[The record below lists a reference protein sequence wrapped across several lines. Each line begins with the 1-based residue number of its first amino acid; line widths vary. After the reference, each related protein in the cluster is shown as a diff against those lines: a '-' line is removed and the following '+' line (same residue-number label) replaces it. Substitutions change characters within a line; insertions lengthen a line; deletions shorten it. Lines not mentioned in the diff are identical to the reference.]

1 MNTLSRRRSLLI
13 WLLCC
18 ALAGWTFLIYASASL
33 LAGRGQFI
41 MPLDDVYIHFQY
53 ARQLAAGQP
62 YIYNPGQ
69 PPTSGATSFLYPYLL
84 ASGYA
89 LGFQGLALGAWAMGI
104 GAVVFALTIR
114 LIYGIALQWE
124 ASHHV
129 ALLVT
134 LSFALTGAVQWH
146 FMSGM
151 ETGLVILALCL
162 TLYWM
167 GSQCGWVLS
176 SLVLLALLRPEGGL
190 LAGIAAIVLALQA
203 QGVARRIVPIVLVGA
218 AVGVQPFLNWL
229 LTGSAVASGNAAKSV
244 LGMIPFEA
252 ALALQRIIEQFL
264 RIWAEIISGISPRE
278 GMYLI
283 PLLTMMALV
292 GWGWLLMRRQA
303 RWTGL
308 VIVLWLLAGT
318 AAIATL
324 DTAFWHFKRYQMPFM
339 VVLFPLAACGLQLI
353 AAQVVRHIKRRP
365 EFLGIVYL
373 AAVLVGVTGFAL
385 VLNTSWQFL
394 QHFVL
399 NASYV
404 YTQPYQMAQWL
415 ITHTS
420 PDSRVAVHDT
430 GLLRY
435 SGGRTTL
442 DMVGLTTPG
451 AADYWRNGPGAVA
464 ELLMREHPDY
474 IAAYGAG
481 HGVGLSYLVATRLYD
496 QPLATFPVQLDDRFN
511 VALAADEQG
520 IYQPD
525 WIAIN
530 SPQADQ
536 AIQPYGDQ
544 NWGELLASVNVADL
558 ASEGVVN
565 YIWRNQ
571 ERLSGFPTEVFDLDY
586 LVCTQPD
593 CRVIDGGRRITGE
606 EQFTLEV
613 PAVFPGE
620 RNVLVT
626 RLLPMG
632 VGTLAIY
639 ANDHLIG
646 NRVIPDAPGRWIEVP
661 TLIPDSVSGGVQIRV
676 VPQVP
681 GGVYA
686 PYHHWLYR
694 QQADVQQIL
703 PNPLIVADFLDASI
717 RLAID
722 RIEYTAETRQYAV
735 EFAWEN
741 DGLAQGD
748 YRLFVH
754 VYRATDQPPLIQVD
768 QYPGGGALPPG
779 NWLPGVI
786 RDRIA
791 LDFTNLPSGR
801 YSVAVGLY
809 NPSTGERLLTQAAG
823 DSGRIFFSEVVIP

>member
-1 MNTLSRRRSLLI
+1 MNTLSYRRSLLI

-18 ALAGWTFLIYASASL
+18 ALAGGTFLIYASASL
-33 LAGRGQFI
+33 RAGHGQFM

-62 YIYNPGQ
+62 YVYNPGQ

-89 LGFQGLALGAWAMGI
+89 LGFQGVALGVWAMGL
-104 GAVVFALTIR
+104 GAIAFALTIR
-114 LIYGIALQWE
+114 LVYGIALQWE
-124 ASHHV
+124 SGHIA
-129 ALLVT
+129 ALLMT
-134 LSFALTGAVQWH
+134 LVFAMTGAVQWH

-167 GSQCGWVLS
+167 GSHRWWVLS
-176 SLVLLALLRPEGGL
+176 SLVLLALLRPEGGV
-190 LAGIAAIVLALQA
+190 LAGIAAIVLALHA
-203 QGVARRIVPIVLVGA
+203 KDVARRIVPIVLVGA
-218 AVGVQPFLNWL
+218 AVGVQPFLNLL

-252 ALALQRIIEQFL
+252 AFALQRIIEQFL
-264 RIWAEIISGISPRE
+264 RIWAEIISGISSRE
-278 GMYLI
+278 GIYLI

-292 GWGWLLMRRQA
+292 GWGWLLAQRNRRLMA
-303 RWTGL
+303 F
-308 VIVLWLLAGT
+308 VIALWLLAGT

-339 VVLFPLAACGLQLI
+339 VVLFPLGAVGLQLTTT
-353 AAQVVRHIKRRP
+353 QVVRVVKRRP
-365 EFLGIVYL
+365 EILRIVYF
-373 AAVLVGVTGFAL
+373 AAILVVVAGFAL

-399 NASYV
+399 NAGYV
-404 YTQPYQMAQWL
+404 YAQPYQMAQWL
-415 ITHTS
+415 IAHTS
-420 PDSRVAVHDT
+420 PDSRIAVHDT

-435 SGGRTTL
+435 IGGRTTL

-464 ELLMREHPDY
+464 ELLMRERPDY
-474 IAAYGAG
+474 IAAYGPG
-481 HGVGLSYLVATRLYD
+481 HGVGLSYLTETRLYD
-496 QPLATFPVQLDDRFN
+496 HPSATFAVQLDDRFN

-530 SPQADQ
+530 SEQADQ
-536 AIQPYGDQ
+536 AVQPYGDQ

-558 ASEGVVN
+558 ASERAVN
-565 YIWRNQ
+565 YTWRNQ
-571 ERLSGFPTEVFDLDY
+571 GRLLGFPTEVFDLDY
-586 LVCTQPD
+586 LHCAMSV
-593 CRVIDGGRRITGE
+593 CRVIDGGRRITGD
-606 EQFTLEV
+606 EQFTLDV
-613 PAVFPGE
+613 PTVPPGE

-632 VGTLAIY
+632 AGLLHVY
-639 ANDHLIG
+639 ANEVLIAS
-646 NRVIPDAPGRWIEVP
+646 RVIPDVPGRWIEVP
-661 TLIPDSVSGGVQIRV
+661 TLLPNDLEGTVQLRL
-676 VPQVP
+676 VPEISN
-681 GGVYA
+681 GVYA

-694 QQADVQQIL
+694 QQIDIR
-703 PNPLIVADFLDASI
+703 PNQPLYADFPDGGFS
-717 RLAID
+717 LAIN
-722 RIEYTAETRQYAV
+722 RIDYQTKLRRLTM
-735 EFAWEN
+735 EFAWLN
-741 DGLAQGD
+741 QGAAQGD

-754 VYRATDQPPLIQVD
+754 LYGDPNQAPLIQVD

-779 NWLPGVI
+779 NWLQGTI
-786 RDRIA
+786 RDTITLDLSRLSAGNYRLA
-791 LDFTNLPSGR
+791 L
-801 YSVAVGLY
+801 GLY
-809 NPSTGERLLTQAAG
+809 NPYTGERLMSPSG
-823 DSGRIFFSEVVIP
+823 DDVGRLFIQDVIVP